1 MNAHTQSHESPLET
15 NRVFFGNMLPW
26 QLVAY
31 ASTLF
36 HLDEAGTGVVPQ
48 ADFLRTRGW
57 FEYLAEDVE
66 PW

>member
-1 MNAHTQSHESPLET
+1 MCSLATL
-15 NRVFFGNMLPW
+15 LPW